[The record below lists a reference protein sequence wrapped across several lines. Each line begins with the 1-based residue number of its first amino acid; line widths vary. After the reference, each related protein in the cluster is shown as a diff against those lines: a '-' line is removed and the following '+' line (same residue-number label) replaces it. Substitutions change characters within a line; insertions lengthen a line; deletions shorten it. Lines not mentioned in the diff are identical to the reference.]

1 MNMKS
6 YEGQT
11 FMTQVISKRVYALVA
26 GPRTPKKERCADC
39 HRQGSRLPSPVH
51 GCISEAVDEP
61 CGSSAN
67 LQVLRLA
74 STAGSLHK
82 HISTAPG
89 GFVSNIW
96 IVCKRCRGAVLW
108 RALWIVVRP
117 NYCRPCSAGTTGWL
131 RRARGVPTGTLR
143 RRPLVTM
150 GRPHL

>member
-1 MNMKS
+1 MKS

-26 GPRTPKKERCADC
+26 GPRTPKKERCADG

-51 GCISEAVDEP
+51 GGISEAVDEP
-61 CGSSAN
+61 CGLSAN

-96 IVCKRCRGAVLW
+96 IVVKCRGAVLW
-108 RALWIVVRP
+108 RALQVVVRP
-117 NYCRPCSAGTTGWL
+117 NYVPPVLCCSLASNQTPDSIPVGP
-131 RRARGVPTGTLR
+131 RAKVQRNGSGGV
-143 RRPLVTM
+143 
-150 GRPHL
+150 

>member
-26 GPRTPKKERCADC
+26 GPRTPKKKGAQMFTVRVRDYP
-39 HRQGSRLPSPVH
+39 RLSMVASQKPWMNH
-51 GCISEAVDEP
+51 T
-61 CGSSAN
+61 CGLSAN

-82 HISTAPG
+82 HISPAPG

-108 RALWIVVRP
+108 RAL
-117 NYCRPCSAGTTGWL
+117 
-131 RRARGVPTGTLR
+131 
-143 RRPLVTM
+143 
-150 GRPHL
+150 

>member
-26 GPRTPKKERCADC
+26 GPRTPKKERCADG

-61 CGSSAN
+61 CGLSAN

-82 HISTAPG
+82 HISPAPG

-96 IVCKRCRGAVLW
+96 IVCKKVSWCNTVASTVG
-108 RALWIVVRP
+108 
-117 NYCRPCSAGTTGWL
+117 CSAAQL
-131 RRARGVPTGTLR
+131 RAARVLLEQRGGFVGLRACLLARFAADLW
-143 RRPLVTM
+143 
-150 GRPHL
+150 

>member
-1 MNMKS
+1 MKS

-11 FMTQVISKRVYALVA
+11 FMAQVISKRVYALVA
-26 GPRTPKKERCADC
+26 GPRTPQKERCADV

-61 CGSSAN
+61 CGLSAN

-96 IVCKRCRGAVLW
+96 IVCKKVSWCSTVASTVG
-108 RALWIVVRP
+108 
-117 NYCRPCSAGTTGWL
+117 CSAAQL
-131 RRARGVPTGTLR
+131 RAARVLLEQRVGFAGLGACLLAR
-143 RRPLVTM
+143 FAADLW
-150 GRPHL
+150 